1 MGKQVEEYNYV
12 FLVIRAEIYR
22 ICLSIPPSIF
32 MANLS
37 ALVNHPSGWPL
48 GRRDTSDGLH
58 GSADGVRM
66 GHPARRRHSHMEPT
80 LFAVSPLN

>member
-1 MGKQVEEYNYV
+1 MFIDSTLYFHGQ
-12 FLVIRAEIYR
+12 LISTGA
-22 ICLSIPPSIF
+22 
-32 MANLS
+32 
-37 ALVNHPSGWPL
+37 PSGWPL

>member
-22 ICLSIPPSIF
+22 ICLSIPPSLF

-37 ALVNHPSGWPL
+37 ALVLHPAGHLVGVTRPM
-48 GRRDTSDGLH
+48 
-58 GSADGVRM
+58 AYMGVRM
-66 GHPARRRHSHMEPT
+66 ECGWGIRLGGGTHT
-80 LFAVSPLN
+80 WSPLCLL